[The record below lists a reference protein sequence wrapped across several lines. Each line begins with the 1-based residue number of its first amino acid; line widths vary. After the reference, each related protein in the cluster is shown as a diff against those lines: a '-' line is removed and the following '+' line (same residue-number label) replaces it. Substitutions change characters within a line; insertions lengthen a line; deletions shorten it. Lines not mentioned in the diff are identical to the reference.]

1 MNTRRLKEWPFQRS
15 VSITSTS
22 VNTNTHAETKI
33 NNEISMSRL
42 YNHEKLYVRVDF
54 FFQLPHEV
62 GSLLIKCYIIEN
74 VTIMSFWLDVYRPT
88 LFFQSSD
95 NPMGLGSNDLR
106 LLMDGNHELLTN
118 FDQADNDLVQLISK

>member
-1 MNTRRLKEWPFQRS
+1 
-15 VSITSTS
+15 
-22 VNTNTHAETKI
+22 
-33 NNEISMSRL
+33 MSRL
-42 YNHEKLYVRVDF
+42 YNHEKFYVRVDF

-118 FDQADNDLVQLISK
+118 FDPADNDLVQLISK

>member
-1 MNTRRLKEWPFQRS
+1 
-15 VSITSTS
+15 
-22 VNTNTHAETKI
+22 
-33 NNEISMSRL
+33 
-42 YNHEKLYVRVDF
+42 
-54 FFQLPHEV
+54 
-62 GSLLIKCYIIEN
+62 
-74 VTIMSFWLDVYRPT
+74 MSFWLDVYRPA